1 MRLLYVCIV
10 FVIVTENETIVESI
24 ELQLLQKNDE
34 ERFVM
39 EYTFLGRTGLRVSRL
54 CLGTMN
60 FGVDTDE
67 KTAFRIMDEALDNG
81 IQFFDTA
88 NIYGWGENAGLT
100 ESIIGKWFAQ
110 GGQRREK
117 VVLATKVY
125 EPISDPNDGPND
137 RRGLSLYKI
146 RRHLEG
152 SLKRLQTDH
161 IELYQMHHIDRRT
174 PWDEV
179 WEAFETQVRSGKV
192 DYIGSSN
199 FAGWHLVKA
208 QAEAEKRRFMG
219 LVTEQH
225 KYSLL
230 ERTAEME
237 VLPAAQDL
245 GLGVVAWSP
254 LAGGLLGGKALKSNA
269 GTRTA
274 KRADL
279 IEKHRSQLEKFSTLC
294 KELGEK
300 EANVALAWV
309 LANPV
314 LTAPIIGPR
323 TVEQLRD
330 TIKAVEISLD
340 EDILHMLND
349 IFPGPG
355 GETPEAYAW

>member
-1 MRLLYVCIV
+1 
-10 FVIVTENETIVESI
+10 
-24 ELQLLQKNDE
+24 
-34 ERFVM
+34 M
-39 EYTFLGRTGLRVSRL
+39 EYTFLGRTGMRVSRL

-67 KTAFRIMDEALDNG
+67 RTAFRIMDEALDAG
-81 IQFFDTA
+81 ITFFDTA
-88 NIYGWGENAGLT
+88 NNYGWGANSGLT
-100 ESIIGKWFAQ
+100 ETVIGRWFAQ

-125 EPISDPNDGPND
+125 EPISSPVDGPND
-137 RRGLSLYKI
+137 ARGLSLYKI

-152 SLKRLQTDH
+152 SLRRLQTDH
-161 IELYQMHHIDRRT
+161 VELYQMHHIDRRT
-174 PWDEV
+174 TWEEL

-208 QAEAEKRRFMG
+208 QAAAKERHFMG
-219 LVTEQH
+219 LVCEQH
-225 KYSLL
+225 KISLL

-237 VLPAAQDL
+237 VLPAAKDL

-254 LAGGLLGGKALKSNA
+254 LAGGLLGGYSLKPGI

-274 KRADL
+274 QQAER
-279 IEKHRSQLEKFSTLC
+279 IEKHRPQLERFSALC
-294 KELGEK
+294 AELGEQ
-300 EANVALAWV
+300 EANVALAWT
-309 LANPV
+309 LTNPV
-314 LTAPIIGPR
+314 MTAPIIGPR

-330 TIKAVEISLD
+330 AIRAVEIHLEEDVLRELD
-340 EDILHMLND
+340 D

-355 GETPEAYAW
+355 GETPEVYAW